1 MPSPH
6 SGSQHIMAFNPCNGV
21 TKIIRQSPV
30 VVRGVLDATGC
41 GLVLVALAAPGIG
54 WYEKSRN
61 LIATGSLCIGV
72 MMVSG

>member
-6 SGSQHIMAFNPCNGV
+6 SFSQHIMAFNPCNGV

-41 GLVLVALAAPGIG
+41 GLVLVALAAPGIC

-72 MMVSG
+72 MMVFG